1 MTKIKKKNQLKKQN
15 TFSRPFLKWAGSKY
29 QILDTIF
36 SKLPE
41 GNRLIEPFTGS
52 GAVFLNSK
60 FSRYLVNDINVDLVN
75 LYKSIQLHGERFITD
90 AQKYFTDK
98 NNNEKTYYKFRERF
112 NSLNDIYEKSCLFL
126 YLNRHGYNGLVRYNS
141 QGRYNVPFGR
151 YKKPYFPFKEL
162 VFFYTKSKKITFTSL
177 DFKKIMSRARRGNI
191 VYADPPYIPLN
202 STSNFTSY
210 SANTF
215 GVKEQKELA
224 YEAMKLSKRG
234 VAVLI
239 SNHDTPFAR
248 EIYREAKSISSFLV
262 QRYISCY
269 GEKRSKALELLAFYE
284 AKTNAIYS
292 RR

>member
-141 QGRYNVPFGR
+141 HGKYNVPFGR

>member
-1 MTKIKKKNQLKKQN
+1 MTKIKKKNQLKTQN

>member
-1 MTKIKKKNQLKKQN
+1 MTKIKKKNQLKTQN

-98 NNNEKTYYKFRERF
+98 NNNEKIYYKFRERF

>member
-1 MTKIKKKNQLKKQN
+1 MTKIKKKNQLKTQN

-162 VFFYTKSKKITFTSL
+162 IFFYTKSKKITFTSL